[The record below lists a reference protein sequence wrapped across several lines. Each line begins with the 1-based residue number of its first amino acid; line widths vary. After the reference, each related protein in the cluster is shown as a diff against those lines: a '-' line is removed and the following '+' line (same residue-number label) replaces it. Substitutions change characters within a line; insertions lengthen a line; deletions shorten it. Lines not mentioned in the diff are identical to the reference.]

1 MSKNDDV
8 ILCSIKNLFVIIK
21 LINYSIGDTV
31 DYKLNIID
39 GITDKITNI
48 MSIKDSVNESK
59 N

>member
-21 LINYSIGDTV
+21 LINYFIGDTV